1 MTPNPVI
8 ELAEPP
14 SSPSTRCLPAL
25 PAPPA
30 ADPTPPSAPPA
41 LTEPKGCL
49 YALSQPP
56 LMLFLAVIAI
66 LLALT
71 GAHDLL
77 ML

>member
-1 MTPNPVI
+1 MDTTPNSAI
-8 ELAEPP
+8 ELDEPYAAAP
-14 SSPSTRCLPAL
+14 T
-25 PAPPA
+25 APPA
-30 ADPTPPSAPPA
+30 APPT

-56 LMLFLAVIAI
+56 LMFFLGFIAL

-77 ML
+77 FL